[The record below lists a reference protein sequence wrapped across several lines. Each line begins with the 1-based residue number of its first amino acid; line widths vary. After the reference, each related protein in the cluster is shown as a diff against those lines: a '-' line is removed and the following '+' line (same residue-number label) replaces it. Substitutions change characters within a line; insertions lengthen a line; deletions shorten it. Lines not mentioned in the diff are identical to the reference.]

1 MQENWRQVFN
11 RDKLNI
17 SPDNSVSRALTHD
30 LIAIPGFIEILKLFS
45 RMQDAFSA
53 YDFIA
58 IKNKNG

>member
-17 SPDNSVSRALTHD
+17 SPDNSFSRALTHD

-53 YDFIA
+53 YDFYCD
-58 IKNKNG
+58 